1 MTTTLFVLIAA
12 AIGLAFW
19 SAGRAAAE
27 TAAIHGRR
35 ACEAAGVQWL
45 DQSVHLLS
53 MRLRRDSNGR
63 LGWERQFQFEY
74 SAGGDDRQA
83 GRLTLLG
90 TRLVS
95 LVGPMPPEPL
105 LYVRPP
111 T

>member
-1 MTTTLFVLIAA
+1 MTTTLFVLILM

-27 TAAIHGRR
+27 IAIVHGRR

-53 MRLRRDSNGR
+53 MRLRRDSTGR

-74 SAGGDDRQA
+74 SVGGDDRRA
-83 GRLTLLG
+83 GRLVLLG
-90 TRLVS
+90 TRLTGMM
-95 LVGPMPPEPL
+95 GPMPS
-105 LYVRPP
+105 PP
-111 T
+111 TPVQPAT